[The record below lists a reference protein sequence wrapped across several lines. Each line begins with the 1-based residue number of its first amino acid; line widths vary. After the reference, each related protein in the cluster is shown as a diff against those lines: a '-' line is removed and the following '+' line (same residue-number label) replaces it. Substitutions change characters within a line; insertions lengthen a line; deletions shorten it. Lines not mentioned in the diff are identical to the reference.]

1 MSDFERPKRKP
12 PARSLSD
19 VAAKLVD
26 PVLRK
31 KAGMTSELA
40 LAWPEIAGPR
50 LAGQTRPLE
59 FRWPPK
65 RGEDDPFEP
74 ATLVIGAEPAA
85 ALRLQHQTSELIAR
99 INRLYGFVAVAKV
112 KITQMSVMEASR
124 SNKPGTRPL
133 DDADRLKVEA
143 MVGHIV
149 DETLRQSLRAFAEA
163 TLGRTDRKRD

>member
-1 MSDFERPKRKP
+1 MSEIPKPKRRP

-19 VAAKLVD
+19 IAAKLVD

-40 LAWPEIAGPR
+40 LAWPQIAGPR

-74 ATLVIGAEPAA
+74 ATLVVGAEPAA
-85 ALRLQHQTSELIAR
+85 ALRLQHQTGELISR
-99 INRLYGFVAVAKV
+99 INRLYGFVAVGKV
-112 KITQMSVMEASR
+112 KITQMPVMEAAR
-124 SNKPGTRPL
+124 SSKPGTRPL
-133 DDADRLKVEA
+133 SQADHRKIEE
-143 MVGHIV
+143 MVGHIE
-149 DETLRQSLRAFAEA
+149 DETLRNSLKAFAEA
-163 TLGRTDRKRD
+163 TLSRSDRDRG

>member
-1 MSDFERPKRKP
+1 MSDFQKPKRRP
-12 PARSLSD
+12 PPRSLSD
-19 VAAKLVD
+19 LASKLVD

-40 LAWPEIAGPR
+40 LAWPQIAGPR
-50 LAGQTRPLE
+50 LTGQTRPLE

-99 INRLYGFVAVAKV
+99 INRLYGFIAVAKV
-112 KITQMSVMEASR
+112 KITQMPVMEASR
-124 SNKPGTRPL
+124 SNKPSSRRL
-133 DDADRLKVEA
+133 NLSDRQKIEA
-143 MVGHIV
+143 MVGHIE
-149 DETLRQSLRAFAEA
+149 DETLRESLKAFAEA
-163 TLGRTDRKRD
+163 TLSRSDRKRD